1 VSLYQSLPLEKELGK
16 KKQKRKLQKKRV
28 TKKQATKAK
37 EVEAPIDKVS
47 AYIQQNILNTDLT
60 G

>member
-1 VSLYQSLPLEKELGK
+1 LEKELGK

-37 EVEAPIDKVS
+37 EVEAPTNKVS

-60 G
+60 S

>member
-1 VSLYQSLPLEKELGK
+1 LEKELGK

-47 AYIQQNILNTDLT
+47 AYIQQNILNTGLI